1 MLDCAAKDK
10 QFGTP
15 VKVRA
20 GHKWARRGIA
30 LPRSGDGT
38 VRPGGHPTQ
47 GTGCLTRFVGFVTQR
62 GWRLHSRSRRGV
74 R

>member
-20 GHKWARRGIA
+20 GHKWACRGIA

-38 VRPGGHPTQ
+38 EALGRRLRKSPGLPHRCFITWFHQSLVMYPMPK
-47 GTGCLTRFVGFVTQR
+47 
-62 GWRLHSRSRRGV
+62 
-74 R
+74 